1 MKIFAIRDETDSSK
15 KDLAFLL
22 YYEGAKKFYIELPD
36 DADPWDTP
44 LLLSAFAKRGER
56 SINSYWS
63 ELWVRQRVVPAD
75 RQNIHQILKELNLKT
90 YDEFPLLLSAMG
102 RCAQDDYYLVPLSEG
117 QLPKE
122 IAKRFELRVEDIVPL
137 EDTHLLVFFRNGK
150 VKKCDLSD
158 YFQSHSQFAILA
170 KRAEYFRNVQMQ
182 AGGYG
187 IQWSDSLMIADHELY
202 AIGKSVPLT
211 AEDFRAFVTERV
223 VNTQEA
229 AELLG
234 CSRQYINELVR
245 AGKLQPIKSTDKNT
259 MFLKS
264 DLLKRLWQA

>member
-90 YDEFPLLLSAMG
+90 YDEFPLLLSSMG

-117 QLPKE
+117 QLPRE

-137 EDTHLLVFFRNGK
+137 EDNHLLVFFR
-150 VKKCDLSD
+150 LS
-158 YFQSHSQFAILA
+158 A
-170 KRAEYFRNVQMQ
+170 FRM
-182 AGGYG
+182 
-187 IQWSDSLMIADHELY
+187 L
-202 AIGKSVPLT
+202 
-211 AEDFRAFVTERV
+211 
-223 VNTQEA
+223 
-229 AELLG
+229 
-234 CSRQYINELVR
+234 
-245 AGKLQPIKSTDKNT
+245 
-259 MFLKS
+259 
-264 DLLKRLWQA
+264 